1 MTRDEKIT
9 VLYHLCRA
17 LHENGQTMTYGQA
30 AKMVG
35 CIPIALGPTLLGAV
49 NHRANDIITDVIVNA
64 TTRHPG
70 DGIAIGPP

>member
-1 MTRDEKIT
+1 
-9 VLYHLCRA
+9 V
-17 LHENGQTMTYGQA
+17 

-70 DGIAIGPP
+70 GGIAIGPP